1 MRKILYRPC
10 AFMDVFMQV
19 GRNRPL
25 KEKGEELEEN
35 KASPMED
42 LMKEHGFVERI
53 LIMYQRMIDMA
64 IRGQDVDVSI
74 INRSAQMIHDYINN
88 HHERDEE
95 RYVFPKFK
103 EASYIVDIVDT
114 LKEQHD
120 SSRKIAKELI
130 DLSAR
135 GASIGMDDRKRLM
148 YLCGA
153 FSYMYLAHI
162 AHENT
167 ILFPV
172 FYDIVSSD
180 YLEDIREKMEE
191 GEKKVLGETGFR
203 GIVGRLSELEKRV
216 GSYDLNQFTPRI

>member
-1 MRKILYRPC
+1 MRRISYRPG

-19 GRNRPL
+19 GGNRPL
-25 KEKGEELEEN
+25 KERGEELEKHE
-35 KASPMED
+35 ASPMED

-53 LIMYQRMIDMA
+53 LIMYQRMIDQA

-74 INRSAQMIHDYINN
+74 VNRSAQMIHDYINN

-95 RYVFPKFK
+95 RYVFPKFR
-103 EASYIVDIVDT
+103 EAGYIVDVVDT

-120 SSRKIAKELI
+120 GSREIAKELI

-135 GASIGMDDRKRLM
+135 GVRIGMDDRKRLM

-153 FSYMYLAHI
+153 FSYMYSAHI

-172 FYDIVSSD
+172 FYDIVSPD
-180 YLEDIREKMEE
+180 YLDDIREKMEE

-203 GIVGRLSELEKRV
+203 GIVGRLSELEKKV
-216 GSYDLNQFTPRI
+216 GTHDLNQFTPRL